1 MGGTILKMQQIT
13 KRFPGV
19 LALDQVN
26 ISLDRGE
33 VLALVGENGAGKST
47 LLKILSGAY
56 VKDEGVIEFDGRVID
71 GYSPNEAI
79 DMGISIIY
87 QELDNY
93 GTLTVTE
100 NILVNALPRK
110 GGKFSPIDWK
120 AANAKADE
128 LIRRITD
135 EIDVTARIN
144 TLTAA
149 QQQLVE
155 IAKAMSRNMKVL
167 VMDEPTSALNRVETE
182 QLLKIVKNLAAEG
195 IGIIYISHRM
205 DEIFQISDRIQVMRD
220 GKSVSSFLTSE
231 VDEERIVREMVG
243 RTLDSM
249 YPHTKQTPGE
259 CILKV
264 EHLTCG
270 KAEDVSFRLHRG
282 EILSLFG
289 LMGAGRTSMVR
300 GLFGDRYIRSG
311 SIEILGK
318 TTRNRSPKEAIQNH
332 IAYVPN
338 ERKLEGLMLTDTVRF
353 NISISVVDILKKFL
367 KVDKKAEEQITEHW
381 IEKLGIRTPSGETK
395 VVSLSGGNQQKVVI
409 ARWLET
415 KPEILI
421 LNDPTRGIDV
431 GAKAEI
437 YRLMEELCRQGM
449 GIIMISSELQETL
462 SMADRI
468 LVMSEGR
475 VTGEVPREEATQEN
489 LMKLAVG
496 GKASIIW
503 RSVRH

>member
-1 MGGTILKMQQIT
+1 MGETILKMQQIT

-19 LALDQVN
+19 LALDQVDITLN
-26 ISLDRGE
+26 RGE

-56 VKDEGVIEFDGRVID
+56 VKDEGVIEYDGRMID
-71 GYSPNEAI
+71 GYTPNEAI

-120 AANAKADE
+120 AANKKASE
-128 LIRRITD
+128 LIHSITD
-135 EIDVTARIN
+135 EIDVTARIS

-155 IAKAMSRNMKVL
+155 IAKAMSRNMKIL

-182 QLLKIVKNLAAEG
+182 QLLKIVKNLAEQG

-205 DEIFQISDRIQVMRD
+205 DEIFRISDRIQVMRD
-220 GKSVSSFLTSE
+220 GKSVSSFMTSE

-270 KAEDVSFRLHRG
+270 KAKDVSFRLHRG

-289 LMGAGRTSMVR
+289 LMGAGRTSMVK
-300 GLFGDRYIRSG
+300 GLFGDQYIRNG
-311 SIEILGK
+311 TIEILGK
-318 TTRNRSPKEAIQNH
+318 AARNHSPKEAIRNH

-353 NISISVVDILKKFL
+353 NISIAVVDILEKFL
-367 KVDKKAEEQITEHW
+367 KIDKKAEARMVENW
-381 IEKLGIRTPSGETK
+381 IEKLGIRTPSAETK

-415 KPEILI
+415 NPEILI

-475 VTGEVPREEATQEN
+475 VTGEVSREEATQES

-496 GKASIIW
+496 GKG
-503 RSVRH
+503 

>member
-1 MGGTILKMQQIT
+1 MQQIT

-437 YRLMEELCRQGM
+437 YRLMEELCWQGM

-496 GKASIIW
+496 GKG
-503 RSVRH
+503 

>member
-1 MGGTILKMQQIT
+1 VGGTILKMQQIT

-437 YRLMEELCRQGM
+437 YRLMEELCWQGM

-496 GKASIIW
+496 GKG
-503 RSVRH
+503 

>member
-431 GAKAEI
+431 G
-437 YRLMEELCRQGM
+437 
-449 GIIMISSELQETL
+449 
-462 SMADRI
+462 
-468 LVMSEGR
+468 
-475 VTGEVPREEATQEN
+475 
-489 LMKLAVG
+489 
-496 GKASIIW
+496 
-503 RSVRH
+503 

>member
-338 ERKLEGLMLTDTVRF
+338 ERKLEGLMLTDTVRV

-496 GKASIIW
+496 GKG
-503 RSVRH
+503 

>member
-409 ARWLET
+409 AKWLMAEP
-415 KPEILI
+415 KVLI
-421 LNDPTRGIDV
+421 LDEPTRGIDV
-431 GAKAEI
+431 GAKFEI
-437 YRLMEELCRQGM
+437 YKIMCDLAKKGIA
-449 GIIMISSELQETL
+449 IIMISSELQEVMGM
-462 SMADRI
+462 SDRI
-468 LVMSEGR
+468 LVVSGGKI
-475 VTGEVPREEATQEN
+475 TGEFNREDIENGKITQKTLLSSALQE
-489 LMKLAVG
+489 V
-496 GKASIIW
+496 
-503 RSVRH
+503 

>member
-1 MGGTILKMQQIT
+1 MGETILKMQQIT

-182 QLLKIVKNLAAEG
+182 QLLKIMKNLAAEG

-496 GKASIIW
+496 GKG
-503 RSVRH
+503 

>member
-496 GKASIIW
+496 GKG
-503 RSVRH
+503 

>member
-149 QQQLVE
+149 QQQLLE

-496 GKASIIW
+496 GKG
-503 RSVRH
+503 

>member
-1 MGGTILKMQQIT
+1 MGETILKMQQIT

-19 LALDQVN
+19 LALDRVN
-26 ISLDRGE
+26 ITLNRGE

-56 VKDEGVIEFDGRVID
+56 AKDEGVIEYDGQVID

-93 GTLTVTE
+93 GPLTVTE
-100 NILVNALPRK
+100 NILVNALPRT

-120 AANAKADE
+120 AANKRAGE
-128 LIRRITD
+128 LIHSITD
-135 EIDVTARIN
+135 EIDVTARIS

-182 QLLKIVKNLAAEG
+182 QLLKIVKNLAAQG

-205 DEIFQISDRIQVMRD
+205 DEIFRISDRIQVMRD
-220 GKSVSSFLTSE
+220 GKSVSSFITSE
-231 VDEERIVREMVG
+231 VDEEQIVREMVG

-289 LMGAGRTSMVR
+289 LMGAGRTSMVK
-300 GLFGDRYIRSG
+300 GLFGDQYIRSG
-311 SIEILGK
+311 TIEILGK
-318 TTRNRSPKEAIQNH
+318 TTRNRSPKEAIRNH

-353 NISISVVDILKKFL
+353 NISIAVVDILQKFL
-367 KVDKKAEEQITEHW
+367 RIDRKAEIEIADNW
-381 IEKLGIRTPSGETK
+381 IEKLGIRTPSAETK

-415 KPEILI
+415 EPEILI

-437 YRLMEELCRQGM
+437 YRLMEELCKQGM

-475 VTGEVPREEATQEN
+475 VTGEVIREEATQEN

-496 GKASIIW
+496 G
-503 RSVRH
+503 RS

>member
-496 GKASIIW
+496 GKDEKGM
-503 RSVRH
+503 HQ